1 MNTKNRVQVSGIV
14 GMVSAVLWLIAL
26 FVEYQY
32 DLQPPSDGSLLYLAD
47 QILFSIALAGY
58 LTMLLGLWRSRAA
71 GEGTFGKISLGIF
84 IAALASLLIAQIVS
98 MLTNIPGSFLFLA
111 VGGLLQLLGGLLT
124 GIAVVTARRWDGWQR
139 FAPLLQGL
147 LYLILIIPVFV
158 SNQDPT
164 QLGESLWQVTWFITS
179 LALFTKASQA
189 TLARRPTN
197 SSIKP

>member
-1 MNTKNRVQVSGIV
+1 
-14 GMVSAVLWLIAL
+14 
-26 FVEYQY
+26 
-32 DLQPPSDGSLLYLAD
+32 LLYLGD
-47 QILFSIALAGY
+47 QILFSVALAGY
-58 LTMLLGLWRSRAA
+58 LTIPLGLWRSKAA

-111 VGGLLQLLGGLLT
+111 VGGILQLLGGLLT

-139 FAPLLQGL
+139 FAPSLQGL
-147 LYLILIIPVFV
+147 LYLILVIPVFV

-179 LALFTKASQA
+179 LALFTKGKLVLQEGQETVASNRG
-189 TLARRPTN
+189 LA
-197 SSIKP
+197 